1 MMEILNSVLPII
13 LYVLGS
19 ILIVIFIIVGV
30 KLIGTMNKI
39 DNIVDDVN
47 EKVESLSKLFN
58 IIDFATDKLSFIGDR
73 LTDKITDFII
83 GLFRKKKRKKEEE
96 CCDE

>member
-1 MMEILNSVLPII
+1 MEILNSVLPII

-19 ILIVIFIIVGV
+19 ILIVIFIIIGV
-30 KLIGTMNKI
+30 KIIRTMNKI
-39 DNIVDDVN
+39 DNIVEDVN

-58 IIDFATDKLSFIGDR
+58 IFDFAADRLSFLGDR
-73 LTDKITDFII
+73 ITDKITAFII
-83 GLFRKKKRKKEEE
+83 GLFKKKKEKKEEE